1 MGSAIRAFVYSS
13 CCRRSPGFPSTLFR
27 VHCHRKRRHQCC
39 WLGVIHRLLLTEP
52 FPVNLAKLLLEAF
65 WRRVSWLSP
74 LSSLIS
80 VPTCRVF
87 VAQAPPPRKSILR
100 AAISLTTIK
109 DADLDF
115 ALRCCGAA
123 PPTRGRGARQAGRRR
138 SGASRGSGGS
148 LRIFARLLKSSSA
161 MASMRRGCPARPG
174 RANSLWRLGSA
185 ICENGM

>member
-1 MGSAIRAFVYSS
+1 MLRTRSLITSPARFQELRQVPAPRVSRGAKGGDKPIRLHASCLRRLQILAFSSLMGSAIRAFVYSS

-52 FPVNLAKLLLEAF
+52 FPANLAKLLLEAF

-87 VAQAPPPRKSILR
+87 VAQVSTAPKKKHPSGSDFIDDHQGCRPRLR
-100 AAISLTTIK
+100 
-109 DADLDF
+109 
-115 ALRCCGAA
+115 
-123 PPTRGRGARQAGRRR
+123 P
-138 SGASRGSGGS
+138 
-148 LRIFARLLKSSSA
+148 
-161 MASMRRGCPARPG
+161 
-174 RANSLWRLGSA
+174 
-185 ICENGM
+185 